1 MDREIPFD
9 MSEASAALRE
19 HERRWPSTCPWEAL
33 ERIVRLYPNSAP
45 ALIARSALARRN
57 TEEKA

>member
-1 MDREIPFD
+1 MEREFTVD
-9 MSEASAALRE
+9 GAQVALVVDQLTK
-19 HERRWPSTCPWEAL
+19 PAVCPWEAL